1 MWWKKTSRK
10 ALDLCCFGGTFSSH
24 HKMSSKYLLPLSISE
39 QTQEDLNPPALCS
52 PPLRRTTHTACG
64 RVEGRELQQRSP
76 AKNKET
82 NFISIKFFSYHI
94 YATYW
99 LHLHRAVLPGLG
111 MMLRCS
117 CSSRPEQQGNK
128 ITKCFHWKFKNK
140 NGNFKKSDL
149 LATDTSVYML
159 EGSTGLRESVAHGT
173 LK

>member
-82 NFISIKFFSYHI
+82 NFIPIKFFSYHI
-94 YATYW
+94 MQLIDFIERY
-99 LHLHRAVLPGLG
+99 
-111 MMLRCS
+111 
-117 CSSRPEQQGNK
+117 SRVWAW
-128 ITKCFHWKFKNK
+128 CCAA
-140 NGNFKKSDL
+140 L
-149 LATDTSVYML
+149 
-159 EGSTGLRESVAHGT
+159 VAHGQSSRET
-173 LK
+173 KLQSVFIENSKIKMVISKNLIYWQPTHQSTC